1 MPARESASLNTA
13 STFRANCEKPAAD
26 GDEKPIASFPA
37 EEDLALLSR
46 SAPAISDYSRNSQLD
61 EASGSFCPKNQIS

>member
-1 MPARESASLNTA
+1 MQARESASSNTA

-26 GDEKPIASFPA
+26 DDAKLIVSFPA

-46 SAPAISDYSRNSQLD
+46 LAPAISDYSRNSQLD
-61 EASGSFCPKNQIS
+61 EASGSSCPKNEIS